1 MPSLFIVL
9 SVSAAILFACAH
21 AVDGML
27 FLCGSAL
34 LLLAVI
40 SLPIVYRN
48 ALRVGPSGAG
58 RTGFFRISG
67 RGARMALLLFLAAFC
82 SIYVAWR
89 VDGMLSPDMPSLGR
103 SVWIAT
109 VENVVNK
116 RYYREAV
123 IRFHNADFSGDGS
136 DGPAQR
142 HRGVVRASGGSFG
155 AGDTI
160 RFTGKPV
167 VVDQKG
173 AGSSR
178 GTLMMLMRGV
188 RYIFYLDGAPVTV
201 VRDETSNRE
210 KVRELLA
217 QNCDALFK
225 RKTAAMV
232 KALYFGNQDYIDK
245 LTMNDFKRAGVFH
258 ILSAGGLHVG
268 VVAAIPVFLLGLA
281 RVNRRIAM
289 IAAVLTVLAYLSITD
304 MPVSLLRSCLMFC
317 TFAVQRIV
325 GRETN
330 IYNAL
335 FLSAAVVL
343 LLFPGEIFGLGF
355 QLSYGATMGILL
367 FHARYRKAISW
378 LPAIAANP
386 IALTLSA
393 QLLVLP
399 VLLFRMNELN
409 LAGLVSNIV
418 VVPLMSFLLVLSIA
432 ANALSFVPVVAA
444 WVAGMSD
451 AVYWLAGRIV
461 CFMSGLGGHY
471 YVDAPGPLLAVAFV
485 LLVAPLLPPFRG
497 IRPVSL
503 SILAAVLTAWLS
515 LGGPMAAVTDSVT
528 EVRHDRGTLLLV
540 KNGATLSIIGRYP
553 GRHLTD
559 RLLGEIASVSCRDI
573 DLHLPHADYED
584 VSACSRL
591 LRRLP
596 VSRCCLTGGFR
607 LRGYIRRFFTLL
619 ETDGVD
625 LVIDEMVRPG
635 PEDGLRRLYGALS
648 PPDTGQNPGGKVK
661 KRVRFLTLH

>member
-1 MPSLFIVL
+1 M
-9 SVSAAILFACAH
+9 LFAY
-21 AVDGML
+21 G
-27 FLCGSAL
+27 FGL

-40 SLPIVYRN
+40 SLPIIYRN
-48 ALRVGPSGAG
+48 ALRVGPSGDA
-58 RTGFFRISG
+58 RTGLFRFSG
-67 RGARMALLLFLAAFC
+67 RGARILLLLFLAAFS
-82 SIYVAWR
+82 SIYVARR
-89 VDGMLSPDMPSLGR
+89 VDRMLSTDMPAPGR
-103 SVWIAT
+103 SEWLAT

-123 IRFHNADFSGDGS
+123 VRFHDAGS
-136 DGPAQR
+136 AGGRPDDVPR
-142 HRGVVRASGGSFG
+142 WHRGVVRVQGGSFG
-155 AGDTI
+155 AGDII
-160 RFTGKPV
+160 RFTGEPV

-178 GTLMMLMRGV
+178 GALMMLMRGV
-188 RYIFYLDGAPVTV
+188 RYVFYLDGAPVAV
-201 VRDETSNRE
+201 VRDETSIRE
-210 KVRELLA
+210 RVRDLLA

-245 LTMNDFKRAGVFH
+245 LTMNDFRRAGVFH
-258 ILSAGGLHVG
+258 ILSAGGLHVA
-268 VVAAIPVFLLGLA
+268 VVAAIPVFLLGLV

-289 IAAVLTVLAYLSITD
+289 IAAALSVIAYLSITD

-317 TFAVQRIV
+317 MFAVQYIV
-325 GRETN
+325 GRESN

-335 FLSAAVVL
+335 FLSAAAVL
-343 LLFPGEIFGLGF
+343 VLFPGEIFGLGF

-367 FHARYRKAISW
+367 FHARYRKTISW
-378 LPAIAANP
+378 LPAFAANP

-432 ANALSFVPVVAA
+432 ANALSFVPVIAA
-444 WVAGMSD
+444 WVAGLSD

-461 CFMSGLGGHY
+461 CFLSGIGWHY

-485 LLVAPLLPPFRG
+485 LLAAPLLPPFRG
-497 IRPVSL
+497 VRPVSL

-515 LGGPMAAVTDSVT
+515 LGGPGAAVTDSVT

-540 KNGATLSIIGRYP
+540 KNGATLSISGRYP
-553 GRHLTD
+553 GRRLTD
-559 RLLGEIASVSCRDI
+559 CLLGEIAAVSCREVV
-573 DLHLPHADYED
+573 LHLPHADYED

-607 LRGYIRRFFTLL
+607 LRGYIRRFFALL

-625 LVIDEMVRPG
+625 LVIDELARPG
-635 PEDGLRRLYGALS
+635 AEDALRRLRGALS
-648 PPDTGQNPGGKVK
+648 SPDTRQNPGGKVK
-661 KRVRFLTLH
+661 KRVRFLTLQYRNAD